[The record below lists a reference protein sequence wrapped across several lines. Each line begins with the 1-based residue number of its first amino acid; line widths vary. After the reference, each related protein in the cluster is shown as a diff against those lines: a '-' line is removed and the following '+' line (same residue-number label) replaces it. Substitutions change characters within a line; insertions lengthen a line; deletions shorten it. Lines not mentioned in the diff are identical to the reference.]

1 MENWKCCSSSNV
13 LIFVLSGSEPTS
25 VLCPVT
31 NLSVNCSKM
40 KVVCQAALDFV
51 SELWKVWKLYS
62 TSLESFLKH
71 TKLFHFDV
79 LRLLPGFTVSGVTTT
94 FFFFFVMSLLLQ
106 ACYFPQPFG
115 RTKFTCFDRKSRFL
129 SSAYHELQDVAPR
142 QVRSMHTSWQKAV
155 ISRKARS
162 TVLLFLAV
170 NISLRTESWLQ
181 VAQRESN
188 LCERKA
194 LGTPVR
200 HIKGLIAASIR
211 VGSVLSPLQ
220 SLWKT

>member
-1 MENWKCCSSSNV
+1 MRCVETLAWFQNFRCYYHLVVFSS
-13 LIFVLSGSEPTS
+13 
-25 VLCPVT
+25 
-31 NLSVNCSKM
+31 
-40 KVVCQAALDFV
+40 
-51 SELWKVWKLYS
+51 
-62 TSLESFLKH
+62 
-71 TKLFHFDV
+71 
-79 LRLLPGFTVSGVTTT
+79 